1 MECQKI
7 TNLLANIPDKV
18 AKFITKKWIEVDD
31 QSGNGNDRYQQNKQ
45 IRFKKSMLQPD
56 LCDYND
62 VYIVVKGTIAVTGAS
77 NRDRRKRSS
86 AIKSNVAFISC
97 TSKINNVITDNAEDL
112 DVVMP
117 TYNLIEY
124 SINYRKK
131 NR

>member
-7 TNLLANIPDKV
+7 TNLLSNIPDKV

-31 QSGNGNDRYQQNKQ
+31 QSGNGNDRYQQDKQ

-62 VYIVVKGTIAVTGAS
+62 VYIVVKGTITVTGAS

-97 TSKINNVITDNAEDL
+97 RSKINNVITDNAEDL